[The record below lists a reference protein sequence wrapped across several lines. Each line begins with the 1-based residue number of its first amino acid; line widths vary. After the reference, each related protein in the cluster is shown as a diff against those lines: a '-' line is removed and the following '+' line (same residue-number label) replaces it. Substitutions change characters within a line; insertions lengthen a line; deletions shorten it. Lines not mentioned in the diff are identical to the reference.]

1 MRIAV
6 TGTPGVGKST
16 LAHLAAQRFGWDLA
30 DVHGLAEVHG
40 LVVERDEDADADVV
54 DTDRLAD
61 ILEALARDRDPEHV
75 EVLDG
80 HLSHLLPVDLV
91 WVVRCDPRVLEGRLR
106 DRGYGEEKV
115 RENLEAEAMDLILQE
130 ALGGD
135 APVVQRDG
143 TRRSPGDL
151 LSAFVDAEGN
161 PFKRTDL
168 EPVDWSDW
176 LLGS

>member
-16 LAHLAAQRFGWDLA
+16 LARLAAERFGWDLA
-30 DVHGLAEVHG
+30 DVRGLADVHG
-40 LVVERDEDADADVV
+40 LVVARDEDDDADVIDV
-54 DTDRLAD
+54 DRLAD
-61 ILEALARDRDPEHV
+61 VLEALARDRDPAHV

-106 DRGYGEEKV
+106 GRGYAEDKV

-143 TRRSPGDL
+143 TRRSPEEL
-151 LSAFVDAEGN
+151 LSAFVDPEGN
-161 PFKRTDL
+161 PFKNTDL
-168 EPVDWSDW
+168 EPIDWSDW
-176 LLGS
+176 LLG

>member
-16 LAHLAAQRFGWDLA
+16 LARLAAQRYGWDLA

-40 LVVERDEDADADVV
+40 LVVARDEDDDADVI
-54 DTDRLAD
+54 DTDRLAAV
-61 ILEALARDRDPEHV
+61 LEALARDHDPAHT

-91 WVVRCDPRVLEGRLR
+91 WVLRCDPRELEGRLR
-106 DRGYGEEKV
+106 ARGYSEQKV

-135 APVVQRDG
+135 APVRQLDG
-143 TRRSPGDL
+143 TRRSPEEL
-151 LSAFVDAEGN
+151 LSAFVDPQGN
-161 PFKRTDL
+161 PFKNTEL

-176 LLGS
+176 LLG